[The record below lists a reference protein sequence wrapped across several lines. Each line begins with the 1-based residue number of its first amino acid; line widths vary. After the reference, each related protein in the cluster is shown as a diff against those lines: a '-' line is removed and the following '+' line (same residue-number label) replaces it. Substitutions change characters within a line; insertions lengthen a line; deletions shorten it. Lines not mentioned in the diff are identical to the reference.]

1 MNQVGDGIMKIEK
14 TQHEKDLERY
24 YQNRSQYTKIKPF
37 LSQWKVYDRTVVNT
51 LAEAVQVR
59 GKV

>member
-1 MNQVGDGIMKIEK
+1 MKFLGDGIMKIEK

-24 YQNRSQYTKIKPF
+24 YQNRSQYTKIKPYANG
-37 LSQWKVYDRTVVNT
+37 WKVWGSTVVNT
-51 LAEAVQVR
+51 LDEAVKVR